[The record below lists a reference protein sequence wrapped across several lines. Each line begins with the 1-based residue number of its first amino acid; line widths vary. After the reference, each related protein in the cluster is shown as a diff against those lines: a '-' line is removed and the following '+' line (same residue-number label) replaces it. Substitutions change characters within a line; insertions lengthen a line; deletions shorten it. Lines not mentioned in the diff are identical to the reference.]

1 MNSAHGLL
9 VRQPLWF
16 VIAWDTGRNAPRLFR
31 ADRIAAPAVT
41 DHTFVPRPGELITGL
56 CPDAKPVTTAWE
68 GRQSR
73 QTLASRRR
81 LTPMHKRCRRSDR
94 SAAAWSAVLTLP
106 YGNP

>member
-16 VIAWDTGRNAPRLFR
+16 VIAWDSGRNAPRLFR

-56 CPDAKPVTTAWE
+56 CPDAKPVTTA
-68 GRQSR
+68 
-73 QTLASRRR
+73 
-81 LTPMHKRCRRSDR
+81 
-94 SAAAWSAVLTLP
+94 
-106 YGNP
+106 